1 MGDQVNDET
10 VYKTVS
16 ELAEMAGVSKPAIS
30 KRLKKLEN
38 AGLALKKNER
48 GHVVGV
54 PLAHYE
60 ELTGAILNPNKVAAG
75 REQSPKKPADDGPPK
90 YYGPAPG
97 SLEEKKLEEAQLN
110 IDRKKRQEALD
121 MGQLVRVDQL
131 KPALLEAGKT
141 IQAGINRLENKAD
154 DFCIAA
160 EKGPHAAR
168 LKLKEFAAEINDLIA
183 KALDDLAA
191 QSPEGDPPL

>member
-16 ELAEMAGVSKPAIS
+16 ELAEMEGVSKPAIS
-30 KRLKKLEN
+30 KRLKKLES

-75 REQSPKKPADDGPPK
+75 REQPPKKAVNDGEPK
-90 YYGPAPG
+90 YRGPVPG
-97 SLEEKKLEEAQLN
+97 SLEEKKLEDAQLN

-121 MGQLVRVDQL
+121 MGQLVRVDKMQ
-131 KPALLEAGKT
+131 PALVTAGKS
-141 IQAGINRLENKAD
+141 IQAGIARLENKAD
-154 DFCIAA
+154 DICIAA
-160 EKGPHAAR
+160 EKGPHAVR
-168 LKLKEFAAEINDLIA
+168 LKLKEFAAEINNLIA

-191 QSPEGDPPL
+191 KSPEGDPPL